1 MSRLEGEKLIRLIIA
16 DVVRECAVRGHGV
29 SDSLAAFMVKAVV
42 LDPRNGFNVDR
53 TLTKQD
59 VQKLEELCLDKLL
72 KKCSPSLDTIKM
84 QVYFNMTYT
93 SRRGF
98 LEEAERAG
106 RSTLSALRRGITESR
121 VNSRE
126 QLQAAY
132 RDMVRYT
139 LLQSGLG
146 SASDPRAVQ
155 EATAALQSIFPQSK
169 LGVFMVLSRREK
181 EQQLDELSR
190 TVTGIRL
197 FNQASVKGEQ
207 QLHAHQLMPAAVRD
221 ALSVTSGSV
230 ASVLSETQRLSWRY
244 TAALERLTG
253 PDSGPG
259 PCEAPLGLLKQA
271 LYNLRQHQHFLN
283 ILQADTQACVQHA
296 AVLEAELSSLVEQLK
311 QAVRSRTAVP
321 TTLVSPLFQSLSEV
335 WGKLRDEAELLNTL
349 NSLSASLQPFL
360 DSQANMFPEDYLDR
374 LLDGA
379 ELQTDEQRTSR
390 SADERVDPAEM
401 KMRDE
406 DEWLWPEAADFSRLP
421 LQYSGFCG
429 FTLVDRDGLLLPGN
443 PNIGVLKHKEKLYV
457 FSSKRAAVQFSSDP
471 DAFASEV
478 AERAKRSPELIQLLQ
493 LHQDLSAAAPPAQ
506 MQPGQRFLEKS
517 ITKRDS
523 GAQTELH
530 PVVTNIDASYE
541 WNEWELRRKALR
553 LADLRTKVT
562 HSTQTGR
569 SHMRRENAS
578 QTWLPK
584 DAACQTKR
592 DGQSGVPTPQVYLAG
607 LRGQRHGQLV
617 KTDLTR
623 PVSPQ

>member
-207 QLHAHQLMPAAVRD
+207 QLHAHQL
-221 ALSVTSGSV
+221 STQTSCAGSV
-230 ASVLSETQRLSWRY
+230 RADETQRLSWRY

-321 TTLVSPLFQSLSEV
+321 TTLVSVSGFPQACRRRLCDSFLKLCLFLVPSPASFLPLSLSPVQVCSHE
-335 WGKLRDEAELLNTL
+335 
-349 NSLSASLQPFL
+349 SLVSPRV
-360 DSQANMFPEDYLDR
+360 P
-374 LLDGA
+374 
-379 ELQTDEQRTSR
+379 
-390 SADERVDPAEM
+390 DERVDPAEM

-506 MQPGQRFLEKS
+506 VRLTPPGQRFLEKS

>member
-197 FNQASVKGEQ
+197 FNQASVKGE
-207 QLHAHQLMPAAVRD
+207 AVQVC
-221 ALSVTSGSV
+221 SHES
-230 ASVLSETQRLSWRY
+230 
-244 TAALERLTG
+244 
-253 PDSGPG
+253 
-259 PCEAPLGLLKQA
+259 
-271 LYNLRQHQHFLN
+271 
-283 ILQADTQACVQHA
+283 
-296 AVLEAELSSLVEQLK
+296 
-311 QAVRSRTAVP
+311 
-321 TTLVSPLFQSLSEV
+321 LVSPRV
-335 WGKLRDEAELLNTL
+335 
-349 NSLSASLQPFL
+349 P
-360 DSQANMFPEDYLDR
+360 
-374 LLDGA
+374 
-379 ELQTDEQRTSR
+379 
-390 SADERVDPAEM
+390 DERVDPAEM

-429 FTLVDRDGLLLPGN
+429 FTLVDRDGLLLPGTLLLLTHLSV
-443 PNIGVLKHKEKLYV
+443 PEAWSRLG
-457 FSSKRAAVQFSSDP
+457 SS
-471 DAFASEV
+471 
-478 AERAKRSPELIQLLQ
+478 
-493 LHQDLSAAAPPAQ
+493 
-506 MQPGQRFLEKS
+506 
-517 ITKRDS
+517 
-523 GAQTELH
+523 
-530 PVVTNIDASYE
+530 
-541 WNEWELRRKALR
+541 AL
-553 LADLRTKVT
+553 
-562 HSTQTGR
+562 
-569 SHMRRENAS
+569 
-578 QTWLPK
+578 
-584 DAACQTKR
+584 
-592 DGQSGVPTPQVYLAG
+592 
-607 LRGQRHGQLV
+607 
-617 KTDLTR
+617 
-623 PVSPQ
+623 